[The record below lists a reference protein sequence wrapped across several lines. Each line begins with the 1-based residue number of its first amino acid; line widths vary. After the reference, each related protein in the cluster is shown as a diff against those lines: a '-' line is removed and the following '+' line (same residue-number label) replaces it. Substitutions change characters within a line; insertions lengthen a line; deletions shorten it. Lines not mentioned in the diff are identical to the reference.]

1 MSHKEN
7 YLSYRI
13 DRIWSKRD
21 NCYFITIITYSCI
34 FSKYPISDMPLTVFL
49 SNSQEKKC
57 KFIYFELCVS
67 QVFSFWQ
74 NKHYVK
80 YKYGLLILKQFTRVS
95 LYSLALSQIWICLNW
110 WIKLLYSHYL
120 HCTAYQCWRPGFPKA
135 IYSTGNTSR
144 KNLLYPPGAKAFL
157 LVTDNRRSQLDSPFC
172 QSHSTGKLNLVITDK
187 VRRYAVQ
194 ELTMQLSQTLSSPI
208 AQINV
213 SNSYSTN
220 QSFKEPNYKSH
231 RKDLA

>member
-1 MSHKEN
+1 MAR
-7 YLSYRI
+7 LT
-13 DRIWSKRD
+13 DRVRNDLK
-21 NCYFITIITYSCI
+21 CVEG
-34 FSKYPISDMPLTVFL
+34 PLNVNRTKLFFL
-49 SNSQEKKC
+49 HDRN
-57 KFIYFELCVS
+57 
-67 QVFSFWQ
+67 
-74 NKHYVK
+74 
-80 YKYGLLILKQFTRVS
+80 
-95 LYSLALSQIWICLNW
+95 A
-110 WIKLLYSHYL
+110 
-120 HCTAYQCWRPGFPKA
+120 KA
-135 IYSTGNTSR
+135 NNTSTQSE
-144 KNLLYPPGAKAFL
+144 YTPPQGAKAFL

-220 QSFKEPNYKSH
+220 QCFKEPNYKSH